1 MNSRG
6 WDIALAVVFLAAA
19 VFALAWWIPNDTETG
34 VLYEDRYSVEIGD
47 AMAPT
52 VLAIAIALVS
62 LAIGIS
68 AVLRRDKPRHE
79 PNGESHAEQDVPDST
94 IGLTAGNSL
103 AISVLA
109 AICAV
114 SMALMVWSGPALV
127 AIIQWFGSDID
138 SYRHVSDTPPYKY
151 TGFVTGGLFMVFSLI
166 CWVEGRFSWRAAA
179 IAAATVLA
187 LIMVYDLPFDSL
199 LLPPNG
205 SL

>member
-1 MNSRG
+1 MSSRR

-19 VFALAWWIPNDTETG
+19 TVALAWWIPNDTETG

-52 VLAIAIALVS
+52 MVAIAIALVS
-62 LAIGIS
+62 LAIGIG
-68 AVLRRDKPRHE
+68 AFLRRDKSPGE
-79 PNGESHAEQDVPDST
+79 PEGASREESSDRVGVST
-94 IGLTAGNSL
+94 EN
-103 AISVLA
+103 AITIVVLA

-114 SMALMVWSGPALV
+114 SMALMIWSGPALV
-127 AIIQWFGSDID
+127 VITQWFGSSVE
-138 SYRHVSDTPPYKY
+138 SYRHVSDTPPFKY
-151 TGFVTGGLFMVFSLI
+151 SGFVSGGLFMVFSLI
-166 CWVEGRFSWRAAA
+166 CWVEGHFSWRAVA

-187 LIMVYDLPFDSL
+187 LILVYDLPFDSL